1 MATIDN
7 NIITK
12 GLRGM
17 IGDIIVF
24 RQVRGKTVLA
34 NRPRKPRVQSALQ
47 KQNRQLFRRATSFAR
62 VAMRDP
68 EKKEYYRNMAGKMR
82 LPNAYTAA
90 LTIHLRKIRG
100 LKTDILVD
108 RARVER
114 KAARTGWLRHWSS
127 GSVIADKRK
136 EYKYFYTRLKSNVS
150 ATTYES
156 PINNTLTSSVSST
169 WWPSNQ
175 NTSTNASSSPLK
187 VTFVECGGCGEMLR
201 HLTLPS
207 SIINV

>member
-34 NRPRKPRVQSALQ
+34 NRPHKPRFQSELQ
-47 KQNRQLFRRATSFAR
+47 KRNRELFRQATSFAR
-62 VAMRDP
+62 GAMRDP
-68 EKKEYYRNMAGKMR
+68 EKKEYYGNLAGKMS

-90 LTIHLRKIRG
+90 LTIQLRKIKG
-100 LKTDILVD
+100 LKTDSLCD
-108 RARVER
+108 RARVGR
-114 KAARTGWLRHWSS
+114 KARRTGWLGGWSS
-127 GSVIADKRK
+127 GSVIADKC
-136 EYKYFYTRLKSNVS
+136 EGYKYFYTLLKSNVS
-150 ATTYES
+150 ATMYES

-169 WWPSNQ
+169 WWPFNQ
-175 NTSTNASSSPLK
+175 RLGLCPPTMVGFMA
-187 VTFVECGGCGEMLR
+187 
-201 HLTLPS
+201 
-207 SIINV
+207 